1 MMIMK
6 ILIIY
11 IYTAIISK
19 NPEIEPVKDDRN
31 TYAPSIESIKQDGGQ
46 TEDFAITYC
55 YYLFGVST
63 SLTSGN
69 RVKNIP
75 DILKH
80 VRDVSNWNNAFY
92 GCPLPDGY
100 VLDVNMIKGNPTF
113 DDTQSSIF
121 SEVYPNSS
129 TAEITLKA
137 TTDGI
142 LDNIFSDVA
151 MTNAQGY
158 INAVLN
164 DLGNKE
170 IVKMAYLF
178 QNANA
183 IKSIQIN
190 ADLSKLLNIQG
201 MFDNFGNK
209 LVRMSEIN
217 LESLGINI
225 TNIIWAPQLFRNCKV
240 PSLVLGGDHTFRNC
254 IKESCFN
261 NCVITSINMNI
272 IDAPTSDYN
281 ENERNNSCEGMF
293 SNCSKLTS
301 IIAEEPFNI
310 IGSMENAFNR
320 CSKLTTLPV
329 INYHKTAKKI
339 NYECRYTFSEC
350 SAIEQI
356 EFNIEVNSNTYYFT
370 HMDYMFNACTHL
382 NTLKGKNLFRYTN
395 YFTGMFRNC
404 YNLKNLEVTGPI
416 AESPK
421 ISSATLDLSNSSVLD
436 IEKFLTGLGSNTSGK
451 PRIIKLHS
459 EVTSN
464 LTDEIRAIATEKN
477 YTLQ

>member
-1 MMIMK
+1 M
-6 ILIIY
+6 
-11 IYTAIISK
+11 
-19 NPEIEPVKDDRN
+19 
-31 TYAPSIESIKQDGGQ
+31 
-46 TEDFAITYC
+46 
-55 YYLFGVST
+55 
-63 SLTSGN
+63 
-69 RVKNIP
+69 
-75 DILKH
+75 
-80 VRDVSNWNNAFY
+80 SNWNNAFY